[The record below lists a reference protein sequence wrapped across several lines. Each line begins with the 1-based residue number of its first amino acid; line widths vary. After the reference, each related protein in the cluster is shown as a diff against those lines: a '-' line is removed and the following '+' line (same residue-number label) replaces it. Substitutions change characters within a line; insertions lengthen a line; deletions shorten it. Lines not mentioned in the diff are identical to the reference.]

1 MKNLMNLESIA
12 SQFRDPQA
20 FIPNPTIIEATPKG
34 ERQYDIY
41 SRLLID
47 RIIYLGTEVTP
58 ASANLIIT
66 QLLYLDSQDSEKPIH
81 LYINSPG
88 GSVYAG
94 LGIYDMMQ
102 QIKAPVHTYCV
113 GMAASM
119 ASILLAAGS
128 KGKRVSM
135 PNSRIMIH
143 QPLGGTGGST
153 QSTDMEIATKEIVA
167 IREKLYSIYEAHN
180 TKGKKI
186 ADFNVLCDRDNYLTP
201 EAAIELGLLDAV
213 VKSGKLADLKSGK

>member
-1 MKNLMNLESIA
+1 MKNLDLKSIM
-12 SQFRDPQA
+12 SQHSDPQA
-20 FIPNPTIIEATPKG
+20 YIPNPTIIEATPKG

-47 RIIYLGTEVTP
+47 RIIYLGTEVSP

-66 QLLYLDSQDSEKPIH
+66 QLLYLDSQNSDLPIH

-119 ASILLAAGS
+119 ASVLLAAGA
-128 KGKRVSM
+128 KGKRIAM

-153 QSTDMEIATKEIVA
+153 QSVDMEIATKEIVA
-167 IREKLYSIYEAHN
+167 MREKLYGIYELHN
-180 TKGKKI
+180 TKGKKV
-186 ADFNVLCDRDNYLTP
+186 ADFNTLCDRDNYLSP
-201 EAAIELGLLDAV
+201 QQAIEIGLLDSLVESA
-213 VKSGKLADLKSGK
+213 KLKELKGNK

>member
-1 MKNLMNLESIA
+1 MKNLDLKSII
-12 SQFRDPQA
+12 SQHSDPQA
-20 FIPNPTIIEATPKG
+20 YIPNPTIIEATPKG

-66 QLLYLDSQDSEKPIH
+66 QLLYLDSQNSELPIH

-119 ASILLAAGS
+119 ASVLLAAGA
-128 KGKRVSM
+128 KGKRIAM

-153 QSTDMEIATKEIVA
+153 QSVDMEIATKEIVA
-167 IREKLYSIYEAHN
+167 MREKLYGIYELHN
-180 TKGKKI
+180 TKDKKV
-186 ADFNVLCDRDNYLTP
+186 ADFNVLCDRDNYLSP
-201 EAAIELGLLDAV
+201 QQAIEIGLLDSLV
-213 VKSGKLADLKSGK
+213 ESVKLKELKGNK

>member
-1 MKNLMNLESIA
+1 MKNLDLKSIM
-12 SQFRDPQA
+12 SQHSDPQA
-20 FIPNPTIIEATPKG
+20 YIPNPTIIEATPKG

-47 RIIYLGTEVTP
+47 RIIYLGTEVSP

-66 QLLYLDSQDSEKPIH
+66 QLLYLDSQNSELPIH

-119 ASILLAAGS
+119 ASVLLAAGA
-128 KGKRVSM
+128 KGKRIAM

-153 QSTDMEIATKEIVA
+153 QSVDMEIATKEIVA
-167 IREKLYSIYEAHN
+167 MREKLYGIYELHN
-180 TKGKKI
+180 TKGKKV
-186 ADFNVLCDRDNYLTP
+186 ADFNTLCDRDNYLSP
-201 EAAIELGLLDAV
+201 QQAIEIGLLDSLV
-213 VKSGKLADLKSGK
+213 ESTKLKELKGNK

>member
-1 MKNLMNLESIA
+1 MKNLDLKSIM
-12 SQFRDPQA
+12 SQHSDPQA
-20 FIPNPTIIEATPKG
+20 YIPNPTIIEATPKG

-47 RIIYLGTEVTP
+47 RIIYLGTEVSP

-66 QLLYLDSQDSEKPIH
+66 QLLYLDSQNSELPIH

-119 ASILLAAGS
+119 ASVLLAAGA
-128 KGKRVSM
+128 KGKRIAM

-153 QSTDMEIATKEIVA
+153 QSVDMEIATKEIVA
-167 IREKLYSIYEAHN
+167 MREKLYGIYELHN
-180 TKGKKI
+180 TKGKKV
-186 ADFNVLCDRDNYLTP
+186 ADFNTLCDRDNYLSP
-201 EAAIELGLLDAV
+201 QQAIELGLLDSLV
-213 VKSGKLADLKSGK
+213 ESTKLKELKGNK